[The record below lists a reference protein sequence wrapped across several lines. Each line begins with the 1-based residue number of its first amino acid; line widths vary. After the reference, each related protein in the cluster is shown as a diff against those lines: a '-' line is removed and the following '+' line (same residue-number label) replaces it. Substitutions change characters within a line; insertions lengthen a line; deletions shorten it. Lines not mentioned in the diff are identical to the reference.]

1 MNISKEGLNFL
12 IKVLPKMSFAQ
23 TVIASQTSGVELIGL
38 LNIRTASSIQKSI
51 FAAPV
56 VDENVIEVD
65 DSELEK
71 QEESAREKS
80 NEEKEEV
87 GLDLGSLS
95 AVPDFNNYLKNLT
108 KNRYLTSTKKKLEN
122 SLGEKAQKIIPKLDQ
137 FATPGEDFRVSSK
150 AVKEFAKENDLNE
163 KQTKLAD
170 AYVSL
175 LRHEKGYLDTVIT
188 KVIANAAKNLT
199 GDDISMFLPTQA
211 DAMNAIVTVLQ
222 LGRKTFN
229 KSVLEGEVELKEGEE
244 EKIEDYLNE
253 VSKKTSSD
261 NYVSANLIVSTIK
274 SRAKIIASIIKRSL
288 RGVRSLGFKEFLN
301 TFKSKNEDVKDLVDF
316 LGSSIENQQG
326 GSKSDW
332 KSLVDSKNPDSW
344 IKDSFEQAWNA
355 YTKEYNKKS
364 IKTESID
371 QPVQLDEGEG
381 SMIETLITEEGAK
394 KPDEKV
400 TKSEAVSV
408 LKKIKDEVSKSIADS
423 IRNPNEAKAF
433 LEAVKNAEETGVR
446 AGQTEQYKNNKEL
459 WKKYGINNFNDFRTV
474 VKSKFKVHNWKER
487 IKDGLEKELGKDY
500 MQVLTSSKL
509 SHQLLL
515 RAVSNKRIKLASRI
529 SKINVDMKEGNVKV
543 YEVDNPQFSHEFYWK
558 NEDNRIHIAE
568 VKDIDEK
575 HMDEAYQAAFDAI
588 KQEVLINNA
597 EILIN

>member
-80 NEEKEEV
+80 NEEEEV

-261 NYVSANLIVSTIK
+261 NYVSANLIISTIK

-316 LGSSIENQQG
+316 LGSSIENHKG

-364 IKTESID
+364 IKTESVD
-371 QPVQLDEGEG
+371 RPVQLDEGEG
-381 SMIETLITEEGAK
+381 SMLETLITEEGAK

-446 AGQTEQYKNNKEL
+446 AGQTEQYENNKEL

-474 VKSKFKVHNWKER
+474 VKSKFRVHNWKER

-529 SKINVDMKEGNVKV
+529 SKINADMKEGNVKV

-575 HMDEAYQAAFDAI
+575 HMDEAYQAAFDAV